1 MLTPADD
8 YPLHQTPEPMAYAGS
23 DRNFY
28 DRFFFNGYSA
38 DGAVFFA
45 AALGVYPQLNIMDA
59 SFALSYEGR
68 QYNLRASKE
77 MLGDRLALTVGPL
90 TVEIVKPM
98 RETRITLAD
107 NEGGLSG
114 SLTATARHEAIEEP
128 RFTRRQGTRMMMDL
142 TRATQNIDWAGTLDL
157 RGEKIEVS
165 GCRGTRDRSWGIRQI
180 GMAEPQA
187 PVPPA
192 PQQFYWLWTPSN
204 FDEAAFFCHSN
215 DDGDGVPW
223 NRKAVFDD
231 FANGS
236 RLEMMQVDV
245 TTAYHSGT
253 RRVSELAVQGGGVKA
268 SFTPT
273 GHIFYMQG
281 LGYIHPEWNHGMH
294 HGALRVA
301 FDEIDLAAAEAALKA
316 GKMENLHIQ
325 SLSDIELEV
334 NGATHKG
341 QGVIEQLF
349 IGPHKPSGFQ
359 DLVDGIMT

>member
-1 MLTPADD
+1 
-8 YPLHQTPEPMAYAGS
+8 MAYAGS

-38 DGAVFFA
+38 DGTIFFA

-77 MLGDRLALTVGPL
+77 MLGDRLALSIGPL
-90 TVEIVKPM
+90 SIEIIRPM
-98 RETRITLAD
+98 QETRITLTD
-107 NEGGLSG
+107 NEGSLSG

-142 TRATQNIDWAGTLDL
+142 TRATQNIEWMGTLDL
-157 RGEKIEVS
+157 RGTKINVD

-204 FDEAAFFCHSN
+204 FDAAAFFCHTN
-215 DDGDGVPW
+215 DDGTGAPW

-236 RLEMMQVDV
+236 RLEMSQIDF
-245 TTAYHSGT
+245 TTAYHDGT
-253 RRVSELAVQGGGVKA
+253 RRVSELVLQAANLKA
-268 SFTPT
+268 RFSPT
-273 GHIFYMQG
+273 GLMFYMQG

-301 FDEIDLAAAEAALKA
+301 FDEIDLAAAEADLKA

-325 SLSDIELEV
+325 SLSDITLEV

-349 IGPHKPSGFQ
+349 IGPHAPSGFQ
-359 DLVDGIMT
+359 ELVDGIMT

>member
-38 DGAVFFA
+38 DGTIFFA

-77 MLGDRLALTVGPL
+77 MLGDRLDLTIGPL
-90 TVEIVKPM
+90 SIEIVKPM
-98 RETRITLAD
+98 QETRITLSD

-114 SLTATARHEAIEEP
+114 TLTATARHAAIEEP

-142 TRATQNIDWAGTLDL
+142 TRATQNIDWSGTLSL
-157 RGEKIEVS
+157 RGHKIDIS
-165 GCRGTRDRSWGIRQI
+165 MCRGTRDRSWGIRQI
-180 GMAEPQA
+180 GMADGQA

-204 FDEAAFFCHSN
+204 FDKAAFFCHSN
-215 DDGDGVPW
+215 DDGDGAPW

-231 FANGS
+231 VANGS
-236 RLEMMQVDV
+236 RLEMTQLEF
-245 TTAYHSGT
+245 TANYHSGT
-253 RRVSELAVQGGGVKA
+253 RRISDLVVQGANMKA
-268 SFTPT
+268 QFSPT
-273 GHIFYMQG
+273 GLIFYMQG

-294 HGALRVA
+294 HGALRVG
-301 FDEIDLAAAEAALKA
+301 FDEIDVAAAEADLKA

-325 SLSDIELEV
+325 SLADITLEV
-334 NGATHKG
+334 NGATHEG

-349 IGPHKPSGFQ
+349 IGPHAPSGFQ

>member
-38 DGAVFFA
+38 DGTIFFA

-59 SFALSYEGR
+59 SFSLSYEGR
-68 QYNLRASKE
+68 QYNLRTSKE
-77 MLGDRLALTVGPL
+77 MLGDRLDLSIGPL
-90 TVEIVKPM
+90 SLVIVNPM
-98 RETRITLAD
+98 QETRINLAD
-107 NEGGLSG
+107 NEGGLTG
-114 SLTATARHEAIEEP
+114 SLTASARHEAIEEP

-142 TRATQNIDWAGTLDL
+142 TRATQNIEWSGTLNL
-157 RGEKIEVS
+157 RGHKIDVG

-180 GMAEPQA
+180 GMPEPQA

-204 FDEAAFFCHSN
+204 FEGAAFFCHTN
-215 DDGDGVPW
+215 DDGEGLPW

-231 FANGS
+231 FGNGV
-236 RLEMMQVDV
+236 RTEMAQIEV
-245 TTAYHSGT
+245 TADYHAGT
-253 RRVSELAVQGGGVKA
+253 RRVEKLQMQSGGIKA
-268 SFTPT
+268 RFTPT

-294 HGALRVA
+294 HGALRVG
-301 FDEIDLAAAEAALKA
+301 FDEIDLTEAEADLKS

-325 SLSDIELEV
+325 SLSEIALEV
-334 NGATHKG
+334 NGTSHRG

-349 IGPHKPSGFQ
+349 IGPHIPSGFH
-359 DLVDGIMT
+359 DLVDGIMS